1 MNNIKA
7 DIDCQLQKIVF
18 TDEMFNN
25 TLYCKKGQNI
35 KVRYAVAAIAA
46 ICCLTGITSY
56 AVHIYNNRVMVNETE
71 IPALN
76 DMSIY
81 HYNPIK
87 EYTAKDDFGITKKY
101 KSYQD
106 LKNEIA
112 IPILESKYAE
122 GNDKML
128 IELTTDEKNYESIH
142 IAGFIIGD
150 VENLEPIAKGHFYSY
165 TPGNE
170 FYSPVNLDID
180 IILSEEQ
187 LYQGL
192 EFDYLGGYEFVE
204 QYISTQGY
212 KVNIVATTGSSV
224 PSYSAI
230 FVSDGIRY
238 KLDGKIELEQMKEIV
253 DSMK

>member
-7 DIDCQLQKIVF
+7 DIDWQLQKMVF
-18 TDEMFNN
+18 TDEMLNDVVN
-25 TLYCKKGQNI
+25 PKKKKNI
-35 KVRYAVAAIAA
+35 KMQYAVAAIAA

-56 AVHIYNNRVMVNETE
+56 AVHIYNNRVMVNENE

-81 HYNPIK
+81 YYNQIK
-87 EYTAKDDFGITKKY
+87 EYTEKDNFGITKKY

-128 IELTTDEKNYESIH
+128 IELTTDEKDYESIH

-150 VENLEPIAKGHFYSY
+150 VKNLEPIAKGHFYSY
-165 TPGNE
+165 TPGE
-170 FYSPVNLDID
+170 KFYSPVNLDID

-204 QYISTQGY
+204 QYISKQGY
-212 KVNIVATTGSSV
+212 KVNIVATTGNPV
-224 PSYSAI
+224 PTYSAI

-238 KLDGKIELEQMKEIV
+238 RLDGKIELEQMKEIV